1 MQQFET
7 IIGFTRAEADSIVSS
22 NTWLAENVNKDE
34 VQRYIKYETDET
46 GKHITSITRS
56 NTPKEGHIQADK
68 TLDVKNIVLDTD
80 RKIAAYLFTVLA
92 NKGPNSEVKEFFA
105 AGGKVGCD
113 TEKKFL
119 GHVAW
124 LVGNSGYGSDTDL
137 LCQYE
142 RFYLGKDTL
151 PMLNLSTGRKIFD
164 TDLYHAFVEIEFA
177 METPEFCPKERAI
190 LAAGMAQ
197 DLALVNRFL

>member
-1 MQQFET
+1 MQFET
-7 IIGFTRAEADSIVSS
+7 IIGFTRAEADSIVS
-22 NTWLAENVNKDE
+22 NDTWFADNVTNDD

-46 GKHITSITRS
+46 SKHVISITRS
-56 NTPKEGHIQADK
+56 NKPADGHIKADK

-80 RKIAAYLFTVLA
+80 EKVAAYLFSVNA
-92 NKGPNSEVKEFFA
+92 NKGPSQQVKKFLA
-105 AGGKVGCD
+105 TGAKVTGD

-124 LVGNSGYGSDTDL
+124 LVGNGGYGSDTDL

-151 PMLNLSTGRKIFD
+151 PMLDLSTGREIFGSD
-164 TDLYHAFVEIEFA
+164 MFHMFVEIERA
-177 METPEFCPKERAI
+177 MEQPEFCPKEHAQ
-190 LAAGMAQ
+190 LTAGMAQ
-197 DLALVNRFL
+197 DLRLVNRFL